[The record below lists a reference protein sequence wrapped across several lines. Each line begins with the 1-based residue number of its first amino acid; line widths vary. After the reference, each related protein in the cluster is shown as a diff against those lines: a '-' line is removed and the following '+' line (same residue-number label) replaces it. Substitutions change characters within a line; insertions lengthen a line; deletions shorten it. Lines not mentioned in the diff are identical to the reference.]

1 MEHNPFLYA
10 GEVSGENFWDRERE
24 RKELK
29 RDILDC
35 QKVVLYSKRRMGKTS
50 LVKEVLRNLSE
61 DKFIAIYIDLY
72 PTNSIEDF
80 ISRYASE
87 ISQAVRGPIDK
98 AIMEVKALFKSFTPA
113 LTVDDDGKP
122 VFTIDFGRKAKKET
136 LLEEV
141 LEALPAYCSKKN
153 KQGVV
158 VFDEFQQIASYDS
171 KYKLEATLR
180 SHFQTHGNVSYV
192 FLGSKKHLLMEIFSS
207 ANRPFYH
214 SAKMFPLTDIDPK
227 IMIDCVIDRFKKT
240 GCEIDLKSA
249 EHLVWLVD
257 SNIYYTQRLAHS
269 TWNMAIMM
277 NSIVT
282 EEKINSAFRS
292 IVLENADY
300 FRSMSELLTFHQLGA
315 LKVAASIKEGDKI
328 FSKDFLKEHG
338 WQKDSLKL
346 ALDALVDKDIVSRED
361 GIYKI
366 DDVFLRKWLVS
377 D

>member
-1 MEHNPFLYA
+1 MKQNPFLYA

-35 QKVVLYSKRRMGKTS
+35 QKIVLYSKRRMGKTS
-50 LVKEVLRNLSE
+50 LVKEVLRNLSK
-61 DKFIAIYIDLY
+61 DKFITTYVDLY
-72 PTNSIEDF
+72 PTNSVEDF
-80 ISRYASE
+80 INRYTSA

-98 AIMEVKALFKSFTPA
+98 TIVEIKALFKSFTPF

-122 VFTIDFGRKAKKET
+122 VFTIDFGRKSKKET

-141 LEALPAYCSKKN
+141 LEALPTYCSKKN

-158 VFDEFQQIASYDS
+158 VFDEFQQIASYDN
-171 KYKLEATLR
+171 KHKLEATLR
-180 SHFQTHGNVSYV
+180 SHFQTHNNVSYV
-192 FLGSKKHLLMEIFSS
+192 FLGSKKHLLIEIFSFV
-207 ANRPFYH
+207 NRPFYH
-214 SAKMFPLTDIDPK
+214 SAKMFPLGDIDSK
-227 IMIDCVIDRFKKT
+227 IMIDCVMDRFKKT
-240 GCEIDLKSA
+240 GCKIDLKSV
-249 EHLVWLVD
+249 EHLVMLAD
-257 SNIYYTQRLAHS
+257 NNIYYTQRLAHS
-269 TWNMAIMM
+269 TWNMAIMT

-282 EEKINSAFRS
+282 EENVNEAFIS

-300 FRSMSELLTFHQLGA
+300 FRSISELLTSHQLGA

-328 FSKDFLKEHG
+328 FSKDFLKDHG

-361 GIYKI
+361 GTYKI
-366 DDVFLRKWLVS
+366 DDVFLRQWLVS
-377 D
+377 G

>member
-1 MEHNPFLYA
+1 MRKNPFLYA
-10 GEVSGENFWDRERE
+10 GEVSGENFWDRESE
-24 RKELK
+24 RKELQ

-50 LVKEVLRNLSE
+50 LIKEVLRNLSE
-61 DKFIAIYIDLY
+61 NKFIAIYIDLY
-72 PTNSIEDF
+72 PTNSVDDF
-80 ISRYASE
+80 INRYTSG

-98 AIMEVKALFKSFTPA
+98 TIMEIKALFKSFTPV

-136 LLEEV
+136 LLDEA
-141 LEALPAYCSKKN
+141 LEALPAYCSKKG

-158 VFDEFQQIASYDS
+158 IFDEFQQIASYDN

-180 SHFQTHGNVSYV
+180 SHFQTHNNVSYI

-207 ANRPFYH
+207 VNRPFYH
-214 SAKMFPLTDIDPK
+214 SAKMFPLADIDSK
-227 IMIDCVIDRFKKT
+227 IMVDCVTDRFKKT
-240 GCEIDLKSA
+240 GCKIDPKAAEYLIHSA
-249 EHLVWLVD
+249 D
-257 SNIYYTQRLAHS
+257 NNIYYTQRLAHS
-269 TWNMAIMM
+269 TWNIATMG
-277 NSIVT
+277 NSIIT
-282 EEKINSAFRS
+282 EEKINNAFGA

-300 FRSMSELLTFHQLGA
+300 FRSMSELLTSHQLGA
-315 LKVAASIKEGDKI
+315 LKIAASIKEGDKI
-328 FSKDFLKEHG
+328 FSKDFLKDHS

-346 ALDALVDKDIVSRED
+346 ALDALVDKDIVSREE
-361 GIYKI
+361 GAYKI